1 MTQRTHAGS
10 AKPINEEHIKNK
22 LLIKINPEFKDL
34 LPPLREDEY
43 KGLEESI
50 LREGCREPILLWDN
64 VIIDGH
70 NRHEICSKH
79 EVRFNT
85 KRINFESDIHAR
97 VWIRRTQLKERR
109 NLSDADRIKVAIC
122 LEGDLEEIAREN
134 SKSNLMQFQAT
145 DNQQI
150 SECSVL
156 NTRTMETPQESQ
168 KRRNDNRVNAQI
180 AKAAGVSTAK
190 VFRYK

>member
-1 MTQRTHAGS
+1 M
-10 AKPINEEHIKNK
+10 
-22 LLIKINPEFKDL
+22 IKINPEFRDL

-85 KRINFESDIHAR
+85 KRITFESDVHAR

-109 NLSDADRIKVAIC
+109 NLSDADRIKVAIY
-122 LEGDLEEIAREN
+122 LEDDLEEIAREN
-134 SKSNLMQFQAT
+134 SKSNLMQFQTT
-145 DNQQI
+145 DNQCSTVDLNSGRSNDDRSNRTNYTLAENI
-150 SECSVL
+150 GKLSSESFRLLKICSYY
-156 NTRTMETPQESQ
+156 MQ
-168 KRRNDNRVNAQI
+168 
-180 AKAAGVSTAK
+180 
-190 VFRYK
+190 